1 MLFDTEVLLL
11 FVLFIIKHFIADF
24 PLQTPEMVADKG
36 TYGKITGIMH
46 SWIHAVFTMVIV
58 TAFLPYAEPYR
69 YMVALGYGLLDGV
82 IHYHVDWAKMNLGRG
97 LTVDDRMYWM
107 YLGLDQ
113 MLHYLTYA
121 LIIWIMI
128 L

>member
-1 MLFDTEVLLL
+1 MLFGEEVILL

-24 PLQTPEMVADKG
+24 PLQTQEMVNDKG
-36 TYGKITGIMH
+36 TYGKIAGIMH
-46 SWIHAVFTMVIV
+46 SWVHAVFTTLIV
-58 TAFLPYAEPYR
+58 AAFLSVGGMYGQL
-69 YMVALGYGLLDGV
+69 VALGYGLLDGV

-97 LTVDDRMYWM
+97 LTVNDRMYWM

-121 LIIWIMI
+121 LIIWMI